1 GREIFEELGQRLPS
15 FEVVQQRRERHTRAD
30 EHGGT
35 AHDFWIAVNDRLALL
50 HAARLLVAA
59 TPQVSLSHL
68 RSAALTRASARAL
81 RGQKGGHSPGS
92 ELSPFNVPG
101 AERGAEGSDLI
112 RPPSL
117 TDGTTLESPTDSAT
131 PEKGLRKPSRNTIMQ
146 APARPDVG
154 GA

>member
-1 GREIFEELGQRLPS
+1 ISGAVFTSWPTSSRFKRLGRHSSSRTRTGEERLLGLLQSRHGLLAGHGREIFEELGQRLPS

-81 RGQKGGHSPGS
+81 RGQKG
-92 ELSPFNVPG
+92 
-101 AERGAEGSDLI
+101 
-112 RPPSL
+112 
-117 TDGTTLESPTDSAT
+117 
-131 PEKGLRKPSRNTIMQ
+131 
-146 APARPDVG
+146 
-154 GA
+154 